1 LNLTKYFYQIKINKK
16 TFSFSC
22 ATSATEYPVF
32 SFHFERMSHFGD
44 RIKQQTGIFYLGPDV
59 INKIR
64 PFFPNIRAARRNLR
78 YAQS

>member
-44 RIKQQTGIFYLGPDV
+44 RIKQQTGIFYLGRQYSTLFSF
-59 INKIR
+59 NKSSL
-64 PFFPNIRAARRNLR
+64 F
-78 YAQS
+78 